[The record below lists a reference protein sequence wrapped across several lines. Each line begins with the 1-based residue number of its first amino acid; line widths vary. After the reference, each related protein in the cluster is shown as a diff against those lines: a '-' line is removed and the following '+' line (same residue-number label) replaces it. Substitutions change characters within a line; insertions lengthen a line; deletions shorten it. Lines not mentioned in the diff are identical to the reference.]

1 MVPPSEPGAR
11 RMSSAERR
19 EQIVTAATAVFG
31 ARGYGGTTTDD
42 IARAAGVSQPYVVRL
57 FGTKEALFLAALD
70 DAVEHLV
77 ATFRGVLEGEG
88 GRGAAAPVDV
98 ELRYATLGEAYV
110 ELLRVRGLHLLLS
123 QAFLLGAHPVIGAA
137 ARHGFARIWRL
148 LRDEGG
154 LSGEQ
159 AHEFL
164 AHGML
169 INTMLGLRVTEDYG
183 RDADMTE
190 LLDTCFP
197 TKIHSVL
204 AVAPRVTEPW

>member
-1 MVPPSEPGAR
+1 MVDAQPPQPAAR
-11 RMSSAERR
+11 RMSATERR
-19 EQIVTAATAVFG
+19 EQIVQAATAVFG

-57 FGTKEALFLAALD
+57 FGTKEALFLAALE

-77 ATFRGVLEGEG
+77 VTFRGVLEQEAGT
-88 GRGAAAPVDV
+88 APVDV
-98 ELRYATLGEAYV
+98 EQRYGTLGEAYV

-148 LRDEGG
+148 LRDEAG
-154 LSGEQ
+154 LSGEE

-183 RDADMTE
+183 RDDDMTE

-204 AVAPRVTEPW
+204 AVAPRVAEPW

>member
-1 MVPPSEPGAR
+1 MAPPAEPGAR

-77 ATFRGVLEGEG
+77 ATFRGAL
-88 GRGAAAPVDV
+88 AALADRP
-98 ELRYATLGEAYV
+98 EEERHHGLGEAYV

-148 LRDEGG
+148 LRDEAGLGG
-154 LSGEQ
+154 PQ

-183 RDADMTE
+183 RDDDMTE

-204 AVAPRVTEPW
+204 AVAPRVAEPW

>member
-1 MVPPSEPGAR
+1 MVTPTDPGVR

-77 ATFRGVLEGEG
+77 ATFRGAVAALA
-88 GRGAAAPVDV
+88 GRPQEERHHG
-98 ELRYATLGEAYV
+98 LGEAYV

-123 QAFLLGAHPVIGAA
+123 QAFLLGSHPVIGPA
-137 ARHGFARIWRL
+137 ARAGFGRIWRL
-148 LRDEGG
+148 LRDEAG
-154 LSGEQ
+154 LGGEQ

-183 RDADMTE
+183 RDRDMTE

-197 TKIHSVL
+197 TKIHAVL
-204 AVAPRVTEPW
+204 EVAPRVAEPW